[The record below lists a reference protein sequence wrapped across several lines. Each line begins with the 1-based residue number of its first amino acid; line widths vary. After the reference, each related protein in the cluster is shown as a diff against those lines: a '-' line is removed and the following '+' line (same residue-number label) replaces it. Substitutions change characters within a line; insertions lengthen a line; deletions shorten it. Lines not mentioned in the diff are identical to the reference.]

1 MKIRNPFLIRSA
13 GWLGTQAIRGLVR
26 TLRVDYKPLG
36 PAVMP
41 PPEEPAPR
49 YIFLLWH
56 EYLIVPTFHFTRP
69 SVTSLISSH
78 ADGQLLAAAMRALGM
93 GVVYGSTNRGGV
105 EAVRQIVRDLE
116 KFRHLAITPDGP
128 RGPRRVI
135 QQGAIYLAAKTGMKI
150 APLGVAYHKAW
161 RLRSWDRFAIPKPG
175 SRAKVVSGEPFEIPK
190 QIRSD
195 TLEQYRLR
203 VQAELERLTVLAEH
217 WAATNRFDASAAAA
231 PAPSSTS

>member
-1 MKIRNPFLIRSA
+1 MKIRNPAMIRAA

-26 TLRVDYKPLG
+26 TARVEYKHLG

-69 SVTSLISSH
+69 TVASLISNH

-105 EAVRQIVRDLE
+105 EAVRQIIRDVSGH
-116 KFRHLAITPDGP
+116 RHLAITPDGP
-128 RGPRRVI
+128 RGPRRVV
-135 QQGAIYLAAKTGMKI
+135 QSGAIYLAAKTGMKI
-150 APLGVAYHKAW
+150 APLGVGYHKPW
-161 RLRSWDRFAIPKPG
+161 RLRSWDRFAIPKPTM
-175 SRAKVVSGEPFEIPK
+175 RAKVVSAEPIEIPK

-195 TLEQYRLR
+195 SLEVYRQQ
-203 VQAELERLTVLAEH
+203 VQLELDRLSNIAEVWAE
-217 WAATNRFDASAAAA
+217 TNRF
-231 PAPSSTS
+231 PACEG